1 MPNLIK
7 SATTVSNG
15 TIKRNNFL
23 IAVDTSLQYGTTES
37 TGFWSGI
44 IPPTSGYTVYA
55 QKESQ
60 GPSIRVASTNSELI
74 TIAIQYGGT
83 NINDINDALNFFNS
97 QPQYLVTNIDYGN
110 IITSGLTVLLD
121 AGYIPSYPRS
131 GTTWSD
137 LSGNDRNTSLL
148 NGPSYNS
155 DYGGSLFFDGSDDYL
170 SIPYFNQTTQSFA
183 VETWFKPQQN
193 TEYLRGILSCG
204 DIWSGGLVGTGWC
217 LGYFPENTQIS
228 YGVKGSDGTI
238 YRETG
243 PLLSANTIYNLF
255 MVRNTEENILRLYV
269 NGALYNSVAVPS
281 SVSLSGNRLTITHRI
296 WEYSPIGPF
305 GDFYSIKVYN
315 NKSFTSSEVLQ
326 NYNAQ
331 KSRYGL

>member
-15 TIKRNNFL
+15 TIKRNDFL
-23 IAVDTSLQYGTTES
+23 IAVNTSLQYGTTEN

-83 NINDINDALNFFNS
+83 NINNINDALNFFNS

-121 AGYIPSYPRS
+121 AGYVPSYPRS
-131 GTTWSD
+131 GTTWND
-137 LSGNDRNTSLL
+137 LSGNNRNTPLL

-155 DYGGSLFFDGSDDYL
+155 DYGGSLFFDG
-170 SIPYFNQTTQSFA
+170 
-183 VETWFKPQQN
+183 
-193 TEYLRGILSCG
+193 G
-204 DIWSGGLVGTGWC
+204 
-217 LGYFPENTQIS
+217 
-228 YGVKGSDGTI
+228 
-238 YRETG
+238 
-243 PLLSANTIYNLF
+243 
-255 MVRNTEENILRLYV
+255 
-269 NGALYNSVAVPS
+269 LYNNFPIDFPS
-281 SVSLSGNRLTITHRI
+281 ILAI
-296 WEYSPIGPF
+296 E
-305 GDFYSIKVYN
+305 
-315 NKSFTSSEVLQ
+315 
-326 NYNAQ
+326 
-331 KSRYGL
+331 